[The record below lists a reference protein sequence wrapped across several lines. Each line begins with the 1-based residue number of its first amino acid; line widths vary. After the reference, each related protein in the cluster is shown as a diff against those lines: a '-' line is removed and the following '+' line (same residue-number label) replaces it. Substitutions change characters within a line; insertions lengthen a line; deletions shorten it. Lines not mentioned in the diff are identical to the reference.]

1 MRTSLFT
8 TLTAVLSVAAAL
20 PTKTTLVK
28 RQKADKFLLKP
39 APDAPVELQGLGVIQ
54 WDGMVG
60 QDIVNSSGKMG
71 WFPGNTTA
79 KDAQVFIQ
87 YNSDDGIA
95 FYARNTAMQVYL
107 NPTWTNPAY
116 QAKIGNP
123 NFEAK
128 PEWTLQNNF
137 TIDTETVGD
146 ASIEYFGYLH
156 QYKDKWLACNDNGIY
171 TIYFGGENPDNC
183 LPFNIETE
191 HFV

>member
-1 MRTSLFT
+1 MLGIQLCKCKLEKKGVRDQSSLVT
-8 TLTAVLSVAAAL
+8 
-20 PTKTTLVK
+20 
-28 RQKADKFLLKP
+28 D
-39 APDAPVELQGLGVIQ
+39 
-54 WDGMVG
+54 
-60 QDIVNSSGKMG
+60 N
-71 WFPGNTTA
+71 GN
-79 KDAQVFIQ
+79 
-87 YNSDDGIA
+87 
-95 FYARNTAMQVYL
+95 RYL

-171 TIYFGGENPDNC
+171 TIY
-183 LPFNIETE
+183 L
-191 HFV
+191 